1 VNAPVVSVSVEGL
14 GEDAVVPFGL
24 DESIIERVAALALER
39 AGVDLAVELSV
50 LITDDA
56 RLRALNRAYRR
67 RDEVTDVLSFPQ
79 VDAPLVQAP
88 AGELWGPPATRQAT
102 AVRQDPRNQVTR
114 SGVVE
119 YEDERGG
126 QADEA
131 AAAPGA
137 PSLAFVAPPELPL
150 HLGDIAIAAPMAERQ
165 AAAAGHGPAWELA
178 YLLAHGVLHLVGYDD
193 HTDAGYAAMVAI
205 QGAVLEAAGIAR
217 R

>member
-24 DESIIERVAALALER
+24 DEAMLERVATLALAG

-50 LITDDA
+50 LITDDE
-56 RLRALNRAYRR
+56 RLRALNRDFRG
-67 RDEVTDVLSFPQ
+67 RDEVTDVLSFPLLE
-79 VDAPLVQAP
+79 APLVHAP
-88 AGELWGPPATRQAT
+88 ASELWGPPADVETM
-102 AVRQDPRNQVTR
+102 RNRETH

-119 YEDERGG
+119 YAHERGDPPDETDERL
-126 QADEA
+126 
-131 AAAPGA
+131 GA
-137 PSLAFVAPPELPL
+137 SRVAFVAPPELPL
-150 HLGDIAIAAPMAERQ
+150 HLGDIAISAPKAERQ

-193 HTDAGYAAMVAI
+193 HTEDGYGAMVAI
-205 QGAVLEAAGIAR
+205 QEDVLATASIPR